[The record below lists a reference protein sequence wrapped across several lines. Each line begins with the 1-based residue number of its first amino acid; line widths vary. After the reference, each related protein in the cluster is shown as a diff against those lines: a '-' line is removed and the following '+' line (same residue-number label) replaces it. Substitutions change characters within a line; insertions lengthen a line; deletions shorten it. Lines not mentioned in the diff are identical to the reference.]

1 MTAFS
6 KTQLAQTLY
15 QKGITVFEYE
25 PDKAS
30 FILENE
36 YPNSGVS
43 DSFNEMAFDI
53 FLELMKIEMNKND

>member
-1 MTAFS
+1 MTMFN
-6 KTQLAQTLY
+6 KTELAHTLY

-25 PDKAS
+25 PERAS

-43 DSFNEMAFDI
+43 DYFNEMAFDI
-53 FLELMKIEMNKND
+53 FLELMRIEMNKND